1 MWFLNLLILLL
12 YFLLASFVF
21 ALFYFFGIL
30 PIQTEV
36 RYKFNILDFYLDFIK
51 MVVYDFKHLDKDAF
65 KESGIVI
72 YVGNQGSGK
81 TISMIHDVLMI
92 SHKYPKAKIMTNVGL
107 SLDHEDLNSPEDL
120 LSFTNGIYG
129 VITPIDELGV
139 LFNSRKFKE
148 FPPEMCQVIFEN
160 RKSRRLLLGSVQKLH
175 LMDKNLRC
183 QVSTIKRCFTFFGVL
198 SGYIKQYPNF
208 DSDGN
213 IVSSR
218 FAGIHFYI
226 QSQDLRNCYDTYEVI
241 RKFSGKD

>member
-1 MWFLNLLILLL
+1 MWFLNLLALLF
-12 YFLLASFVF
+12 YFLLSSLV
-21 ALFYFFGIL
+21 LFLLYYFSVISN
-30 PIQTEV
+30 ITNV
-36 RYKFNILDFYLDFIK
+36 RYNFNFLDFYLDFLK
-51 MVVYDFKHLDKDAF
+51 VLSYDFQHYDKDAF

-92 SHKYPKAKIMTNVGL
+92 YHKYPKAKIMTNVGL
-107 SLDHEDLNSPEDL
+107 SLDHADLNSPEDL

-183 QVSTIKRCFTFFGVL
+183 QVSTIKRCFTLFGVL

-208 DSDGN
+208 DSN
-213 IVSSR
+213 I
-218 FAGIHFYI
+218 
-226 QSQDLRNCYDTYEVI
+226 NN
-241 RKFSGKD
+241 

>member
-1 MWFLNLLILLL
+1 MWILNILAILCYLFCSSLFLFFLYYMKILKNDT
-12 YFLLASFVF
+12 
-21 ALFYFFGIL
+21 
-30 PIQTEV
+30 QV
-36 RYKFNILDFYLDFIK
+36 RYKFNFLDFYLDFLK
-51 MVVYDFKHLDKDAF
+51 VLSYDLQHYDKDAF
-65 KESGIVI
+65 KDSGIVI

-92 SHKYPKAKIMTNVGL
+92 FHKYPKAKIMTNVGL
-107 SLDHEDLNSPEDL
+107 NLDHADLNSPEDL

-183 QVSTIKRCFTFFGVL
+183 QGSTIKRCFTFFGVL